1 MQILVV
7 ETDRLIRDQVKVG
20 MQQFP
25 EFTVTCGEGYA
36 GINLV
41 RQRDFDAVF
50 LGIPHDHRE
59 ARRMIEHLRAVR
71 PQIDLIVMSP
81 ERIAK
86 EVSADKQRYDIWS
99 ILQTPIDVTDFF
111 RLIARVRE
119 RLGEEGTQEAPPSRS
134 GRYPR
139 HVSG

>member
-7 ETDRLIRDQVKVG
+7 ETDHLIRDQVKVG
-20 MQQFP
+20 LQQFP

-41 RQRDFDAVF
+41 RQRDFDAMF
-50 LGIPHDHRE
+50 LGVPHDHRE

-71 PQIDLIVMSP
+71 PQLDLIVMAP
-81 ERIAK
+81 DRMAK
-86 EVSADKQRYDIWS
+86 DITSDKQRFDIWS
-99 ILQTPIDVTDFF
+99 VLTTPIDVTDFF

-119 RLGEEGTQEAPPSRS
+119 RLGEAATPEPQSTRS
-134 GRYPR
+134 GRYQR